1 VKRLAASVLLPA
13 LVGCAVQ
20 SVHDAPTQKHTL
32 KIAPHEYAPLGPTDG
47 PIVVEESWYVQ
58 GTAARYTGKRAALP
72 AD

>member
-47 PIVVEESWYVQ
+47 PIVVEES
-58 GTAARYTGKRAALP
+58 
-72 AD
+72 